1 MILKARELRTEMGI
15 SQEKLAKMANI
26 SRATLSKIE
35 SGEDVSI
42 NSTTLLSLA
51 HALGTTVDGIVC
63 YTKNV

>member
-1 MILKARELRTEMGI
+1 MGI

-51 HALGTTVDGIVC
+51 HVLGTTVDGIVC
-63 YTKNV
+63 YAENV